1 MVELITNIEKN
12 ESKVKLSQEKH
23 PIQEEIV
30 LSAATMLAAFRDKA
44 MKAGISESD
53 ADAEV
58 KAMLVSISRA
68 YTEIL
73 ENSKNKTQEE

>member
-1 MVELITNIEKN
+1 MIELITNIEKN
-12 ESKVKLSQEKH
+12 ESKVKLSQGKH

-44 MKAGISESD
+44 MKAGISEAD

-73 ENSKNKTQEE
+73 ENSKNTTKEE

>member
-1 MVELITNIEKN
+1 MIELITNIEKN
-12 ESKVKLSQEKH
+12 ESKVKLSQGKH

-44 MKAGISESD
+44 MKAGISEAD

-58 KAMLVSISRA
+58 KAMLVSMSRA

-73 ENSKNKTQEE
+73 ENSKNTTKEE

>member
-1 MVELITNIEKN
+1 MIELITNIEKN
-12 ESKVKLSQEKH
+12 ESKVKLSQGKH

-44 MKAGISESD
+44 MKAGISEAD

-73 ENSKNKTQEE
+73 ENSKNKTKEE

>member
-44 MKAGISESD
+44 MKAGISEAE

-58 KAMLVSISRA
+58 NAMLASMSHA
-68 YTEIL
+68 YTEIVK
-73 ENSKNKTQEE
+73 NSKNKTQEE

>member
-1 MVELITNIEKN
+1 MIELITNIEKN
-12 ESKVKLSQEKH
+12 ESKVKLSQDKH

-44 MKAGISESD
+44 MKAGISE

-58 KAMLVSISRA
+58 NAMLASMSHA
-68 YTEIL
+68 YTEIVK
-73 ENSKNKTQEE
+73 NSKNKTQEE